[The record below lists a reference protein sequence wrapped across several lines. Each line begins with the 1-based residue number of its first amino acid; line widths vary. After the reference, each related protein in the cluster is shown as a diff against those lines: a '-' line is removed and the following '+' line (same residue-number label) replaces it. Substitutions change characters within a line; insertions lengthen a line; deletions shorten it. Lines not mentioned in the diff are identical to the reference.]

1 MTIVRVLV
9 QTPADGVP
17 EPATGELRWQ
27 PTARRVIPSDG
38 LLPAAIVL
46 PAPFDVPLTAGA
58 ADVAVEPSTGA
69 WVWTV
74 VESFVGAPSRRRYLA
89 VPDVTTVDY
98 ADLVEIDP
106 STLSPVPS
114 PDPAWV
120 APLNELAAGTV
131 TPDPDH
137 PGFYLIGA

>member
-1 MTIVRVLV
+1 MTIVHVLIL
-9 QTPADGVP
+9 TPIDGTTG
-17 EPATGELRWQ
+17 PAKGELRWQ
-27 PTARRVIPSDG
+27 PTARRIIPADG

-46 PAPFDVPLTAGA
+46 PAPFDVPLIAGA
-58 ADVAVEPSTGA
+58 ADVSVEPSTGA

-74 VESFVGAPSRRRYLA
+74 VESFIGAPSRRRYLA
-89 VPDVTTVDY
+89 VPDVATVDY

-114 PDPAWV
+114 PDPAWL
-120 APLNELAAGTV
+120 APLNELAAGTI